1 MQSWQRDVVQVGVV
15 LAAGGLVVLGSTG
28 GDTAP
33 LWASLDVANPAQ
45 REPALT
51 LLGLALV
58 VGLRVATRLDRS
70 LG

>member
-1 MQSWQRDVVQVGVV
+1 MQSWQRGVVQVGVA
-15 LAAGGLVVLGSTG
+15 LAAGGLVVLGTAG
-28 GDTAP
+28 GTSDL
-33 LWASLDVANPAQ
+33 LWATMDVGSTAQ

-58 VGLRVATRLDRS
+58 VGLRVAARLDRS